1 MLFTYNVLL
10 VETIVATGIC
20 LPNIIEESDVAA
32 VFRGEKEGVAFGI
45 TWLTDPEASCIST
58 STISSGFEVS
68 WDLDE
73 LASAGGVGD
82 VGLETMTNESLSRS
96 ESTIGL
102 STSISL
108 LRRGRLPSTE
118 LGDRRG
124 ECRDWSDVRILG
136 ASSTRV
142 ASVSL
147 EESVPTSSSSSSLDV
162 TSASLANSIV
172 GVTDAV

>member
-1 MLFTYNVLL
+1 
-10 VETIVATGIC
+10 
-20 LPNIIEESDVAA
+20 
-32 VFRGEKEGVAFGI
+32 
-45 TWLTDPEASCIST
+45 
-58 STISSGFEVS
+58 
-68 WDLDE
+68 
-73 LASAGGVGD
+73 

>member
-1 MLFTYNVLL
+1 M
-10 VETIVATGIC
+10 I
-20 LPNIIEESDVAA
+20 
-32 VFRGEKEGVAFGI
+32 
-45 TWLTDPEASCIST
+45 DPEPSCMST
-58 STISSGFEVS
+58 STISSGCGAS
-68 WDLDE
+68 RGLDE
-73 LASAGGVGD
+73 LPSAGGVFERRGD
-82 VGLETMTNESLSRS
+82 VGLETMTKASLSRS
-96 ESTIGL
+96 ESTTGL

-118 LGDRRG
+118 FRDRRG
-124 ECRDWSDVRILG
+124 ECRDGSDVGILAG